1 MSLFSFLFCT
11 FFFFFL
17 AALQE
22 INIKKGA
29 VRLQFELLQGTCG
42 YVNLFPHAIRRQQS
56 HAEFSQADF
65 FFFTGRT

>member
-1 MSLFSFLFCT
+1 MSLFSFLFYT
-11 FFFFFL
+11 FFFFL

-65 FFFTGRT
+65 FFFFTGRT